1 MTPATRPVRLSAA
14 EIDEAVLDVT
24 AGLVAR
30 RGVRDTSVQAVADA
44 TGYSKTGLLG
54 RFPSKEALVS
64 AALAQCVRLTEAV
77 TAQVDPVPDGDE
89 RDAAA
94 VTGLVDLALRRPGWA
109 QVVLASVPR
118 VTDETLRPTLG
129 AIGELVFRA
138 FRVDDRT
145 DLERRAR
152 VTGTLG
158 AMVVLALTADQ
169 EATAAVARPL
179 VVATCWDT
187 LGHRGPAPTP
197 R

>member
-1 MTPATRPVRLSAA
+1 MTPAGRPVRPSAA

-54 RFPSKEALVS
+54 RFPAKEVLVS

-77 TAQVDPVPDGDE
+77 TAGVDVVPDGVA

-109 QVVLASVPR
+109 QVVLASVPS
-118 VTDETLRPTLG
+118 VSDEALRPTLG
-129 AIGELVFRA
+129 VIGELVFGA

-158 AMVVLALTADQ
+158 AMVVLALTHDQ
-169 EATAAVARPL
+169 GATTAVARPL
-179 VVATCWDT
+179 VVATCWDA
-187 LGHRGPAPTP
+187 LGHRAPVPTP
-197 R
+197 E